1 MEPPPVHLW
10 EVQICKSEWS
20 RSPKYCFFKELSVAV
35 QFIEWLQQRKDRVY
49 RLLSCVV
56 MVESPRWCE
65 AVANEILVGAED
77 YRKVILHS

>member
-10 EVQICKSEWS
+10 EVQICKSEYS

-49 RLLSCVV
+49 RLLSTVV
-56 MVESPRWCE
+56 PMEGARYGE
-65 AVANEILVGAED
+65 AIANEILVGQED